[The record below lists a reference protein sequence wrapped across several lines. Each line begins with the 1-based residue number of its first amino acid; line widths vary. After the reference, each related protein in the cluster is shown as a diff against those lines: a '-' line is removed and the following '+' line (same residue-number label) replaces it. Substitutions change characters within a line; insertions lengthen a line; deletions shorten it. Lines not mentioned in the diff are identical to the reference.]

1 MWMNEKIARE
11 CYRAAR
17 CFLDTEKENAY
28 KHLKNEYV
36 RNAAI
41 SEICDLDE
49 QIREFLQS
57 EEMYFEEATSMVAHT
72 ILQALDFCIEGS
84 ALVETAYNRWKETKA
99 SFEAAWNEIAD
110 IL

>member
-1 MWMNEKIARE
+1 MWMNEKLARE
-11 CYRAAR
+11 CYKAAR
-17 CFLDTEKENAY
+17 CFLTSEKENAY
-28 KHLKNEYV
+28 KCLKNEDV

-57 EEMYFEEATSMVAHT
+57 EEMYFEEATSMVANT

-84 ALVETAYNRWKETKA
+84 THVETAYNRWKVIKIN
-99 SFEAAWNEIAD
+99 FEATWSEIAD

>member
-1 MWMNEKIARE
+1 MWMNEKLARE
-11 CYRAAR
+11 CYKATR
-17 CFLDTEKENAY
+17 CFLNAEREAAY
-28 KHLKNEYV
+28 KCLKNEYV

-57 EEMYFEEATSMVAHT
+57 EEMHFEEATGMVANT
-72 ILQALDFCIEGS
+72 VLQALDFCIEGS
-84 ALVETAYNRWKETKA
+84 THVETACNRWKETKA